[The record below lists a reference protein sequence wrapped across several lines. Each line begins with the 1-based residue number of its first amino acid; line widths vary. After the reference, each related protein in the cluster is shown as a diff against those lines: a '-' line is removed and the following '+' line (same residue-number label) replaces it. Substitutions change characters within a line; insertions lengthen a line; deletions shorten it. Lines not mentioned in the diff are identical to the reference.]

1 MKIQHNMFMF
11 LTASFQIH
19 EAKAVIA
26 KRINISIHNDSQI
39 YQHHSL
45 NNWQEIYNETWS
57 CRNAELGRSPGEG
70 KGYPLQYSGLENT
83 MNCIVHRVA
92 KSRTWLSDFHFHFSF
107 LPGESHG
114 QRSLEG
120 YNPWDCESHMSEWLT
135 LLLLG
140 IKGSGLQHVNL

>member
-45 NNWQEIYNETWS
+45 NNWQEIYNET
-57 CRNAELGRSPGEG
+57 
-70 KGYPLQYSGLENT
+70 
-83 MNCIVHRVA
+83 
-92 KSRTWLSDFHFHFSF
+92 
-107 LPGESHG
+107 
-114 QRSLEG
+114 
-120 YNPWDCESHMSEWLT
+120 
-135 LLLLG
+135 
-140 IKGSGLQHVNL
+140 